1 MSPRTKEQN
10 EQIREARIRQIR
22 QAAADVYL
30 SRGLAFE
37 IKDVAAQAEVGYGT
51 VYHYYSNKFLL
62 LRDLLEQAAA
72 AARSLTDRTL
82 AEPLPARERLR
93 LLSARLLRL
102 WSEDRSVYILYKM
115 ASEKFHQLPEG
126 SARSLAGRFD
136 EALYRPVADAMR
148 ECVGGETAEET
159 ANMLIGSLVGCAGLW
174 LYHSRTDLDAQRM
187 AGLIFEGIQEGV

>member
-22 QAAADVYL
+22 RAAADVYL
-30 SRGLAFE
+30 ARGLAFE

-62 LRDLLEQAAA
+62 LRDLLEQAAS
-72 AARSLTDRTL
+72 AARELTDKTM
-82 AEPLPARERLR
+82 AEALPARERLR
-93 LLSARLLRL
+93 LLSVRLLGL
-102 WSEDRSVYILYKM
+102 WSEERSVFILYKM

-126 SARSLAGRFD
+126 SARALAVLFD
-136 EALYRPVADAMR
+136 DELYRPVADAMR
-148 ECVGGETAEET
+148 ECVGSEAAEET

-174 LYHSRTDLDAQRM
+174 LYRSRSDLDAERM
-187 AGLIFEGIQEGV
+187 ADLLFEGIRS